1 MNSFLPPARR
11 FLPTLTEVVSMSELP
26 RQLLVV
32 QPETMPVTRVVEQAF
47 LKRLDQLIDQ
57 LAGDEPDDV
66 ARTALAQKLEILRQ
80 RLHQEFGAHSDT
92 A

>member
-1 MNSFLPPARR
+1 
-11 FLPTLTEVVSMSELP
+11 MSELP

-57 LAGDEPDDV
+57 LAGDEPDDM
-66 ARTALAQKLEILRQ
+66 ARAALAQKLEILRQ
-80 RLHQEFGAHSDT
+80 CLHQEFGAHSDP